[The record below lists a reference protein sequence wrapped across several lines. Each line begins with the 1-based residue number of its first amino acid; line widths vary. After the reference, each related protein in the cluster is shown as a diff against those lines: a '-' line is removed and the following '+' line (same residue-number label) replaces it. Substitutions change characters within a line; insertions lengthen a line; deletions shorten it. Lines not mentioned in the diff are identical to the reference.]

1 MNWTEV
7 KIYTSTEGIEPLTA
21 GLMNVGIK
29 GFVVED
35 AADFEQFLKDTTPHW
50 DYIDEELMNQMEGC
64 ETNVKLYVAD
74 NAQGMEELAAVR
86 SLLAQLKQ
94 QDTAGEYGR
103 LTLETGSVDEED
115 WSTAWQKYYH
125 TVKIGQKLVVRPAWE
140 EYEAKEGEIVLT
152 LNPGMA
158 FGTGTHHTTSLCME
172 LLEKYL
178 TPEDTVLDV
187 GCGSGIL
194 AITAALLGAK
204 TIIGCDIDEVAV
216 KVAGENAELNQVGDR
231 ISFHQGDLTSQVE
244 GSFQVIVANIVA
256 DVIIRLCDDVAKYL
270 AKGGVFIA
278 SGIIEERRDDV
289 LAAMDRQGIE
299 IMEERKNGGWVA
311 LACKVKG

>member
-7 KIYTSTEGIEPLTA
+7 KIYTTTQGIEPLTA
-21 GLMNVGIK
+21 GLMNIGIK

-35 AADFEQFLKDTTPHW
+35 AADFDNFLKETTPHW
-50 DYIDEELMNQMEGC
+50 DYIDEELMNRMEGC
-64 ETNVKLYVAD
+64 ETNVKIYVAD
-74 NAQGMEELAAVR
+74 NAQGMEELTAVR
-86 SLLAQLKQ
+86 SLLNTLRE
-94 QDTAGEYGR
+94 QDTEQEYGR

-125 TVKIGQKLVVRPAWE
+125 TVKIGKNLVVRPQWE
-140 EYEAKEGEIVLT
+140 EYTAQDNEVVLT

-178 TPEDTVLDV
+178 SPEDTVLDV

-204 TIIGCDIDEVAV
+204 KIIGCDIDEVAV
-216 KVAGENAELNQVGDR
+216 KVAGENAALNHVEER
-231 ISFHQGDLTSQVE
+231 ISFHRGDLTSQVE

-256 DVIIRLCDDVAKYL
+256 DVIIRLCDDVTRYL
-270 AKGGVFIA
+270 APNGIFIA
-278 SGIIEERRDDV
+278 SGIIDERREDV
-289 LAAMDRQGIE
+289 LAAMEKQGIE
-299 IMEERKNGGWVA
+299 VIEERANGGWVA
-311 LACKVKG
+311 LACKAK

>member
-7 KIYTSTEGIEPLTA
+7 KIYTTTEGIEPLTA

-29 GFVVED
+29 GFIVED

-50 DYIDEELMNQMEGC
+50 DYIDEDLMKQMDNC
-64 ETNVKLYVAD
+64 ETNVKIYVAD
-74 NAQGMEELAAVR
+74 NAQGLEELAAVR
-86 SLLAQLKQ
+86 SLLAQLKL
-94 QDTAGEYGR
+94 QDEKNEYGK
-103 LTLETGSVDEED
+103 LSLETDSVDEED

-125 TVKIGQKLVVRPAWE
+125 TVKIGKRLVVRPAWE
-140 EYEAKEGEIVLT
+140 EYQKENDEVVLT

-178 TPEDTVLDV
+178 TAEDTVLDV

-204 TIIGCDIDEVAV
+204 DIIGCDIDEVAV
-216 KVAGENAELNQVGDR
+216 KVAGENAELNNVHNK
-231 ISFHQGDLTSQVE
+231 ISFHKGDLTSQVE
-244 GSFQVIVANIVA
+244 GSFNVIVANIVA
-256 DVIIRLCDDVAKYL
+256 DIIIRLCDDVAKYL
-270 AKGGVFIA
+270 AKDGIFIA
-278 SGIIEERRDDV
+278 SGIIDERRDDV
-289 LAAMDRQGIE
+289 VAAMQKQGIE
-299 IMEERKNGGWVA
+299 VIEELAKGGWVA

>member
-7 KIYTSTEGIEPLTA
+7 KIYTTTAGVEPLGA
-21 GLMNVGIK
+21 GLLNIGIK
-29 GFVVED
+29 GFIVED
-35 AADFEQFLKDTTPHW
+35 AADFEQFLQDTTPHW
-50 DYIDEELMNQMEGC
+50 DYIDEDLMSQMKDC

-74 NAQGMEELAAVR
+74 NAQGMEELASVR
-86 SLLAQLKQ
+86 SLLAMLKQ
-94 QDTAGEYGR
+94 QDTNNEYGK

-125 TVKIGQKLVVRPAWE
+125 TVKIGEKLVVRPAWE
-140 EYEAKEGEIVLT
+140 EYEAQGDEVVLT

-158 FGTGTHHTTSLCME
+158 FGTGTHNTTSLCME

-204 TIIGCDIDEVAV
+204 NIIGCDIDEVAV
-216 KVAGENAELNQVGDR
+216 KVAGENAALNKVDDR
-231 ISFHQGDLTSQVE
+231 IAFHQGDLTSQVE
-244 GSFQVIVANIVA
+244 GSFNVIVANIVA
-256 DVIIRLCDDVAKYL
+256 DIIIRLCDDVAKYL
-270 AKGGVFIA
+270 VKDGIFIA
-278 SGIIEERRDDV
+278 SGIIDTRRDDV
-289 LAAMDRQGIE
+289 VAAMDAQGIE
-299 IMEERKNGGWVA
+299 IIEERENGGWVA
-311 LACKVKG
+311 LACKVRG

>member
-7 KIYTSTEGIEPLTA
+7 KIYTTTEGIEPLTA

-29 GFVVED
+29 GFIVED

-50 DYIDEELMNQMEGC
+50 DYIDEDLMKQMDNC
-64 ETNVKLYVAD
+64 ETNVKIYVAD
-74 NAQGMEELAAVR
+74 NAQGLEELAAVR
-86 SLLAQLKQ
+86 SLLAQLKL
-94 QDTAGEYGR
+94 QDEKNEYGR
-103 LTLETGSVDEED
+103 LSLETDSVDEED

-125 TVKIGQKLVVRPAWE
+125 TVKIGKRLVVRPAWE
-140 EYEAKEGEIVLT
+140 EYQKENDEVVLT

-178 TPEDTVLDV
+178 TAEDTVLDV

-204 TIIGCDIDEVAV
+204 DIIGCDIDEVAV
-216 KVAGENAELNQVGDR
+216 KVAGENAELNNVHNK
-231 ISFHQGDLTSQVE
+231 ISFHKGDLTSQVE
-244 GSFQVIVANIVA
+244 GSFNVIVANIVA
-256 DVIIRLCDDVAKYL
+256 DIIIRLCDDVAKYL
-270 AKGGVFIA
+270 VKDGIFIA
-278 SGIIEERRDDV
+278 SGIIDERRDDV
-289 LAAMDRQGIE
+289 VAAMQKQGIE
-299 IMEERKNGGWVA
+299 VIEELAKGGWVA